1 MAKYQTPAWYFNAR
15 VILALSPEEEDWL
28 EARYRGFLNA
38 NALAAAT
45 WAPDELVWHA
55 EACREYRLYR
65 SMKLEHDPAPV
76 LAWLEHDQSV
86 RQEEKVNV
94 GMLDVQLAERYLRAR
109 GFNESTIKRFDLD
122 AYVNIGDERE
132 GDDANGND
140 DNDRGGV
147 VNGILDEVVD
157 TVEQDDVVMADADA
171 DSKADATANAEPSPA
186 RVDQASS
193 A

>member
-1 MAKYQTPAWYFNAR
+1 
-15 VILALSPEEEDWL
+15 
-28 EARYRGFLNA
+28 
-38 NALAAAT
+38 
-45 WAPDELVWHA
+45 
-55 EACREYRLYR
+55 
-65 SMKLEHDPAPV
+65 MKLEHDPAPV